1 MNSRQN
7 VVQPL
12 FNRIGGRWPLPHD
25 GLRVHGNLVSAIERR
40 IDGMEAEGAI
50 GFELLLAEQLV
61 QRRLVRKCRVASLV
75 VNDIVVFIAGKR

>member
-1 MNSRQN
+1 
-7 VVQPL
+7 
-12 FNRIGGRWPLPHD
+12 
-25 GLRVHGNLVSAIERR
+25 
-40 IDGMEAEGAI
+40 MEAEGAI